1 MQSSFAL
8 VQHIAA
14 LFPLGKRNTHA
25 PNLNK
30 LHVLEVSSSALEVKR
45 NSPPLPATNRILGVC
60 SIGVKKTQKTWNTTL
75 IYLRT
80 DPEDAYSGK

>member
-30 LHVLEVSSSALEVKR
+30 LHFLAVSSSALEVKR
-45 NSPPLPATNRILGVC
+45 NSPPLSPPRFKQNFGSL
-60 SIGVKKTQKTWNTTL
+60 L
-75 IYLRT
+75 YF
-80 DPEDAYSGK
+80 